1 MATQILLLM
10 ESVTPKMVLATTVQT
25 TRKVP
30 TVNCAKT
37 DILEMPKI
45 RHAKVW
51 NLCVY
56 NYISFVYIFRF
67 FRIYFSVMLCYISHQ
82 HLKVILTSFDK
93 LMASKI
99 TNAIKMY
106 TKGQPPSIQVLFQF
120 SSLEDKFLWFQS
132 CYKKNSEFPPVNNV
146 ACSLKSS

>member
-1 MATQILLLM
+1 M

-30 TVNCAKT
+30 TVSCAKT
-37 DILEMPKI
+37 DILEMLKI

-67 FRIYFSVMLCYISHQ
+67 FRIYFSVMLCYISH
-82 HLKVILTSFDK
+82 
-93 LMASKI
+93 
-99 TNAIKMY
+99 
-106 TKGQPPSIQVLFQF
+106 
-120 SSLEDKFLWFQS
+120 
-132 CYKKNSEFPPVNNV
+132 
-146 ACSLKSS
+146 

>member
-1 MATQILLLM
+1 M

-67 FRIYFSVMLCYISHQ
+67 FRIYFSVMLCYISH
-82 HLKVILTSFDK
+82 
-93 LMASKI
+93 
-99 TNAIKMY
+99 
-106 TKGQPPSIQVLFQF
+106 
-120 SSLEDKFLWFQS
+120 
-132 CYKKNSEFPPVNNV
+132 
-146 ACSLKSS
+146 